1 MGFDLAKYQVKEE
14 REVDIKQTPTN
25 VGVFLKAYFS
35 ARSRVGQPREP
46 KLSAM
51 LSIVPPSTNKAGY
64 EAEQILI
71 ENEEAIEEF
80 NELHDLFV
88 KGMAAIEHPF
98 KPDIAERRKK
108 IFYDRFILGKT
119 IYLSAQRSY
128 VSEETVKQESSLGIE
143 QFADSMGIAAYK
155 NIEKEVRA

>member
-1 MGFDLAKYQVKEE
+1 MGFDLAKYQEKEE
-14 REVDIKQTPTN
+14 REVDIKQTRTN

-46 KLSAM
+46 KLSAT
-51 LSIVPPSTNKAGY
+51 LSIVPPSTNNAGY

-108 IFYDRFILGKT
+108 IFYSRYVAGQT
-119 IYLSAQRSY
+119 IYLTAQNNHI
-128 VSEETVKQESSLGIE
+128 SEETVKQESSLGIE
-143 QFADSMGIAAYK
+143 QFADSMGIVAYK
-155 NIEKEVRA
+155 NIAKKVRA